1 MEATPAEQEFQEWLD
16 HKVTQELHKALE
28 AALEAI
34 PLRAWIDG
42 VEEYPY
48 WKHREGF
55 IADLL
60 AWKPDDVI
68 EAEMKA
74 EQQERGLTELKQGAM
89 NEL

>member
-1 MEATPAEQEFQEWLD
+1 MEATPAEQEFQEWLT
-16 HKVTQELHKALE
+16 HPVTKNLHKALE

-34 PLRAWIDG
+34 PLRAWNDG
-42 VEEYPY
+42 AEEYHY
-48 WKHREGF
+48 WKHREEF

-74 EQQERGLTELKQGAM
+74 EQQEGDNQ
-89 NEL
+89 